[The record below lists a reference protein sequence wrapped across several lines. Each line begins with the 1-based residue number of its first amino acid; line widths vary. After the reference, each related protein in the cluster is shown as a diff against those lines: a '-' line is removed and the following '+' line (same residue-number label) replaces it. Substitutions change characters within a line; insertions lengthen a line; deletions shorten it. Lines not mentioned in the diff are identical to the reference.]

1 MGEIREA
8 VSTVAKV
15 AGIMATVSIQDE
27 YVELL
32 NAFGDVGAA
41 LELAIQ
47 RYTIEQITAKVAEL
61 RQRDAKYQ
69 AKYGT
74 DYPTFAQR
82 CAEDETFIERVE
94 ANGEKMWE
102 IDLADWEFCHKGVED
117 WTQKLQSNLL
127 GQ

>member
-1 MGEIREA
+1 MGKIREA

-15 AGIMATVSIQDE
+15 ARIMATVSIKDE

-32 NAFGDVGAA
+32 SAFGDVGAA

-61 RQRDAKYQ
+61 RQRDAKYR

-82 CAEDETFIERVE
+82 CAEDETFIEGVE

-117 WTQKLQSNLL
+117 WTQKLQSILL
-127 GQ
+127 G